1 MLIAPASD
9 SSLFIRFGDAISL
22 DAHRQVTAL
31 FHAIQQLHD
40 ARIRNLHPA
49 YASLLIDFDPFR
61 LTHEELE
68 RIVAPLLRTAL
79 PPKREAGPILEIP
92 VCYDCDFAPD
102 LTSVAHHSS
111 LTAEQVIAI
120 HSGGE
125 YFVYFLGFSP
135 GFAYLGGGPRRLHVP
150 RLPSPRKHVSA
161 GSVGLAGGQ
170 TGIYPND
177 SPGGWQL
184 IGRTPL
190 RMFVP
195 SADPPSRLQLGDRVR
210 FRRITRDE
218 FDRLASEQGS
228 HHDSCH

>member
-9 SSLFIRFGDAISL
+9 SSLFIGLGNEISL
-22 DAHRQVTAL
+22 AAHRQVIAL
-31 FHAIQQLHD
+31 FHALQQLQD
-40 ARIRNLHPA
+40 VRIRNLHPA

-68 RIVAPLLRTAL
+68 SIVAPLLSRPL
-79 PPKREAGPILEIP
+79 PPLPEPAPAVEIP
-92 VCYDCDFAPD
+92 ICYDGDFAPD
-102 LTSVAHHSS
+102 LTNVAHHTS
-111 LTAEQVIAI
+111 LTAEQVIAL
-120 HSGGE
+120 HSGGD

-135 GFAYLGGGPRRLHVP
+135 GFAYLGGLPRQLQVSRLA
-150 RLPSPRKHVSA
+150 SPRKQVSA
-161 GSVGLAGGQ
+161 GSVGLAGRQ
-170 TGIYPND
+170 TGIYPHN

-195 SADPPSRLQLGDRVR
+195 SHDPPSRLQLGNRVR

-218 FDRLASEQGS
+218 FDHLAGEPGS
-228 HHDSCH
+228 LHDSRH